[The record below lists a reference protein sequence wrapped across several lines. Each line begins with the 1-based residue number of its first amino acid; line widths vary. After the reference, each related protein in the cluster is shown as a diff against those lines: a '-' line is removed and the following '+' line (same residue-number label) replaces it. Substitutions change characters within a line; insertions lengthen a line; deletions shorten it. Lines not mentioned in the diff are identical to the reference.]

1 MWVGSPAPGPGT
13 ASDERGGS
21 VSVDVATP
29 QSLEKVVVVYGGTSA
44 EREVSLKSGSAVL
57 AALQRKGV
65 NACGYD
71 PRDNGLVGLEQ
82 LAPSLV
88 FVALHGRGGE
98 DGTLQGALELL
109 DIPYT
114 GSGVLASALGMDKQ
128 RTKQVWS
135 AVGLPTPES
144 IMLEATAEAFA
155 VVEQLGLPLI
165 VKPVHEGSTLGISI
179 VKSQAALEAAY
190 HEAAQFDAR
199 VMAERFVVGEEYTVA
214 LLGDQVLPAIR
225 VEVPGGFYDYEAK
238 YIANTTQYH
247 LPCGLS
253 AQHEAELA
261 LLCQQAFAAIGG
273 VGWGRVD
280 VMRDSGGRFWLL
292 EVNTVPGM
300 TDHSL
305 VPQAAA
311 HAGISFDD
319 LVLRILNTAG
329 EQFTA

>member
-1 MWVGSPAPGPGT
+1 MSVEVAPTQPLG
-13 ASDERGGS
+13 
-21 VSVDVATP
+21 
-29 QSLEKVVVVYGGTSA
+29 KVVVVYGGTSA
-44 EREVSLKSGSAVL
+44 EREVSLKSGAAVL
-57 AALQRKGV
+57 EALKRKGV
-65 NACGYD
+65 DAYGYD

-82 LAPSLV
+82 LAPSVV

-98 DGTLQGALELL
+98 DGTLLGALELL
-109 DIPYT
+109 NIPYT

-144 IMLEATAEAFA
+144 IMLDAGADWSA
-155 VVEQLGLPLI
+155 VVAELGLPLI

-190 HEAAQFDAR
+190 YEAAQFDAR
-199 VMAERFVVGEEYTVA
+199 VMAERFVVGDEYTVA

-225 VEVPGGFYDYEAK
+225 VVVPGGFYDYEAK

-253 AQHEAELA
+253 SEHEAELA
-261 LLCQQAFAAIGG
+261 ELCQQAYAAIGG

-280 VMRDSGGRFWLL
+280 VMRDSEGRFWLL

-311 HAGISFDD
+311 HAGIPFDD
-319 LVLRILNTAG
+319 LVLKILHTAG
-329 EQFTA
+329 GQLTS

>member
-1 MWVGSPAPGPGT
+1 MSAEV
-13 ASDERGGS
+13 ASTQPS
-21 VSVDVATP
+21 
-29 QSLEKVVVVYGGTSA
+29 EKVVVVYGGTSA
-44 EREVSLKSGSAVL
+44 EREVSLKSGTAVL
-57 AALQRKGV
+57 EALQRKGV

-82 LAPSLV
+82 LAPSVV

-144 IMLEATAEAFA
+144 IMLDADADWSS
-155 VVEQLGLPLI
+155 VVAQLGLPLI

-214 LLGDQVLPAIR
+214 LLGNQVLPAIR

-247 LPCGLS
+247 LPCGLT
-253 AQHEAELA
+253 AEQEATLGT
-261 LLCQQAFAAIGG
+261 LCQQAFTAIGG
-273 VGWGRVD
+273 AGWGRVD
-280 VMRDSGGRFWLL
+280 VMRDSEGRFWLL

-311 HAGISFDD
+311 HAGMPFDD
-319 LVLRILNTAG
+319 LVVNILQTAG
-329 EQFTA
+329 GQLTS

>member
-1 MWVGSPAPGPGT
+1 M
-13 ASDERGGS
+13 
-21 VSVDVATP
+21 SVDVTTP
-29 QSLEKVVVVYGGTSA
+29 ESHGKVVVVYGGTSA
-44 EREVSLKSGSAVL
+44 EREVSLKSGAAVL
-57 AALQRKGV
+57 KALQRKGV
-65 NACGYD
+65 DACGYD
-71 PRDNGLVGLEQ
+71 PRDKGLVGLEQ
-82 LAPSLV
+82 LAPSVV

-109 DIPYT
+109 NIPYT

-144 IMLEATAEAFA
+144 IMLDAGSDWSA
-155 VVEQLGLPLI
+155 VVAQLGLPLI

-199 VMAERFVVGEEYTVA
+199 VMAERFIVGDEYTVA
-214 LLGDQVLPAIR
+214 LLGNQVLPAIR

-247 LPCGLS
+247 LPCGLPS
-253 AQHEAELA
+253 EQEAALA
-261 LLCQQAFAAIGG
+261 DLCQQAFAAIGG

-280 VMRDSGGRFWLL
+280 VMRDSEGRFWLL

-311 HAGISFDD
+311 HAGISFDE
-319 LVLRILNTAG
+319 LVMEILNTAG
-329 EQFTA
+329 RQLSL

>member
-1 MWVGSPAPGPGT
+1 MSAEV
-13 ASDERGGS
+13 ASTQPS
-21 VSVDVATP
+21 
-29 QSLEKVVVVYGGTSA
+29 EKVVVVYGGTSA
-44 EREVSLKSGSAVL
+44 EREVSLKSGTAVL
-57 AALQRKGV
+57 EALQRKGV

-82 LAPSLV
+82 LAPSVV

-114 GSGVLASALGMDKQ
+114 GSGVLASALGMDKE

-144 IMLEATAEAFA
+144 IMLDAGADWSS
-155 VVEQLGLPLI
+155 VVAQLGLPLM

-190 HEAAQFDAR
+190 YEAAEFDAR

-214 LLGDQVLPAIR
+214 LLGDQALPAIR

-247 LPCGLS
+247 LPCGLTTE
-253 AQHEAELA
+253 QEAALA
-261 LLCQQAFAAIGG
+261 TLCQQAFTAIGG

-280 VMRDSGGRFWLL
+280 VMRDCEGRFWLL

-311 HAGISFDD
+311 HAGMSFDD
-319 LVLRILNTAG
+319 LVVNILQTAG
-329 EQFTA
+329 GQLTS

>member
-1 MWVGSPAPGPGT
+1 M
-13 ASDERGGS
+13 
-21 VSVDVATP
+21 SVDVASP
-29 QSLEKVVVVYGGTSA
+29 SSLGKVVVVYGGTSA
-44 EREVSLKSGSAVL
+44 EREVSLKSGTAVL
-57 AALQRKGV
+57 EALRRKSID
-65 NACGYD
+65 ACSYD
-71 PRDNGLVGLEQ
+71 PQEGGLAGLEQ
-82 LAPSLV
+82 LAPSVV

-109 DIPYT
+109 NIPYT

-144 IMLEATAEAFA
+144 IMLAASSDWSA

-247 LPCGLS
+247 LPCGLT
-253 AQHEAELA
+253 AEDEAALA
-261 LLCQQAFAAIGG
+261 MLCQQAFMAIGG

-280 VMRDSGGRFWLL
+280 VMRDSQGRFWLL

-311 HAGISFDD
+311 HAGIGFDD
-319 LVLRILNTAG
+319 LVLQILNTAG
-329 EQFTA
+329 ESFTA

>member
-1 MWVGSPAPGPGT
+1 M
-13 ASDERGGS
+13 
-21 VSVDVATP
+21 SVDVTTP

-44 EREVSLKSGSAVL
+44 EREVSLKSGAAVL
-57 AALQRKGV
+57 EALQRKGV

-109 DIPYT
+109 GIPYT

-144 IMLEATAEAFA
+144 IMLEATAEWSA

-199 VMAERFVVGEEYTVA
+199 VMAERFIVGDEYTVA

-253 AQHEAELA
+253 AQDEDELA

-280 VMRDSGGRFWLL
+280 VMRDSEGRFWLL

-319 LVLRILNTAG
+319 LVLQILNNAG
-329 EQFTA
+329 EQSSE

>member
-1 MWVGSPAPGPGT
+1 M
-13 ASDERGGS
+13 
-21 VSVDVATP
+21 SVDVTNP
-29 QSLEKVVVVYGGTSA
+29 ESHGKVVVVYGGTSA
-44 EREVSLKSGSAVL
+44 EREVSLKSGAAVL
-57 AALQRKGV
+57 EALQRKGID
-65 NACGYD
+65 ACGYD

-82 LAPSLV
+82 LAPSVV

-109 DIPYT
+109 NIPYT

-144 IMLEATAEAFA
+144 IMLDAGSDWSA
-155 VVEQLGLPLI
+155 VVAQLGLPLI

-199 VMAERFVVGEEYTVA
+199 VMAERFIVGDEYTVA
-214 LLGDQVLPAIR
+214 LLGNQVLPAIR

-247 LPCGLS
+247 LPCGLPTE
-253 AQHEAELA
+253 QEAALA
-261 LLCQQAFAAIGG
+261 DLCQQAFAAIGG

-280 VMRDSGGRFWLL
+280 VMRDSEGRFWLL

-311 HAGISFDD
+311 HAGISFDE
-319 LVLRILNTAG
+319 LVMEILNTAG
-329 EQFTA
+329 RQLSL

>member
-1 MWVGSPAPGPGT
+1 M
-13 ASDERGGS
+13 
-21 VSVDVATP
+21 SVDVATNTT
-29 QSLEKVVVVYGGTSA
+29 SGKVVVVYGGTSA
-44 EREVSLKSGSAVL
+44 ERDVSLKSGAAVL
-57 AALQRKGV
+57 AALQRKGIDV
-65 NACGYD
+65 CGYD
-71 PRDNGLVGLEQ
+71 PREQGLVGLEQ
-82 LAPSLV
+82 LAPSVV

-109 DIPYT
+109 GIPYT

-135 AVGLPTPES
+135 AVGLPTPDS
-144 IMLEATAEAFA
+144 IMLDASADWSA
-155 VVEQLGLPLI
+155 VVAKLGLPLI

-190 HEAAQFDAR
+190 YEAAQFDAR
-199 VMAERFVVGEEYTVA
+199 VMAERFVVGDEYTVA

-247 LPCGLS
+247 LPCGLD
-253 AQHEAELA
+253 AEQEAELA
-261 LLCQQAFAAIGG
+261 VLCQRAFEAIGG
-273 VGWGRVD
+273 AGWGRVD
-280 VMRDSGGRFWLL
+280 VMRDSDGQFWLL

-319 LVLRILNTAG
+319 LVLTILRGASG
-329 EQFTA
+329 QLSL